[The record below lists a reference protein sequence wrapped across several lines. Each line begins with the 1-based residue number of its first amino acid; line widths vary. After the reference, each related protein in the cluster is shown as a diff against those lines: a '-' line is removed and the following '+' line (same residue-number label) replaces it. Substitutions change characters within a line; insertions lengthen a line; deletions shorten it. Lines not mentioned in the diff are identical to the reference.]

1 MSVFK
6 LIVISSILFLSACG
20 GSESSD
26 LDGGNSRYLAYVPNA
41 LNFTVQ
47 VDGEQPASQDII
59 ITALVEDAEMPKF
72 EYDSTYFDLI
82 SLNYYDGESLRVEVS
97 VKAPEELGVG
107 EYQLSFNM
115 VADAYSVT
123 IPVSYTITAIPA
135 GDPIISYISPY
146 SIIENSASNY
156 SITGSGFS
164 LLESNSTVMVGD
176 VVATDHTL
184 VSDSELLISL
194 PGLSAGEHAV
204 NISNYQSDA
213 VVKVFESDTF
223 PTTLISN
230 SGQKNAMIYD
240 ELRQSIYI
248 ANYENGEIQR
258 YKRSNNAWVADSVAL
273 ENAHFLSLS
282 VDDNTL
288 FAGNNDGV
296 HSINSD
302 DAVMVTNLEYDASM
316 QYSTSITGV
325 VTGNTGT
332 IFIVTD
338 SYILPYD
345 IETSEEGDPLYGI
358 GSTGK
363 IKSASS
369 KDGRFTYFGSGG
381 STLNEVFMFD
391 FSNVSRSATTADT
404 YPDSI
409 SGMSVSPD
417 GSLIVVSGVDI
428 YDSSF
433 SKLGSLP
440 DYVENIQNSVVSK
453 DNNTLYA
460 IGYDF
465 SSFENIVKK
474 YDISDLSDIKAVA
487 FDKAEGLDVG
497 VFLNVVLTESETN
510 LIITGNNGVAVID
523 LVTP

>member
-1 MSVFK
+1 
-6 LIVISSILFLSACG
+6 
-20 GSESSD
+20 
-26 LDGGNSRYLAYVPNA
+26 
-41 LNFTVQ
+41 
-47 VDGEQPASQDII
+47 
-59 ITALVEDAEMPKF
+59 
-72 EYDSTYFDLI
+72 
-82 SLNYYDGESLRVEVS
+82 
-97 VKAPEELGVG
+97 
-107 EYQLSFNM
+107 
-115 VADAYSVT
+115 
-123 IPVSYTITAIPA
+123 
-135 GDPIISYISPY
+135 
-146 SIIENSASNY
+146 
-156 SITGSGFS
+156 
-164 LLESNSTVMVGD
+164 
-176 VVATDHTL
+176 
-184 VSDSELLISL
+184 
-194 PGLSAGEHAV
+194 
-204 NISNYQSDA
+204 
-213 VVKVFESDTF
+213 
-223 PTTLISN
+223 
-230 SGQKNAMIYD
+230 
-240 ELRQSIYI
+240 
-248 ANYENGEIQR
+248 
-258 YKRSNNAWVADSVAL
+258 
-273 ENAHFLSLS
+273 
-282 VDDNTL
+282 
-288 FAGNNDGV
+288 
-296 HSINSD
+296 
-302 DAVMVTNLEYDASM
+302 M

-487 FDKAEGLDVG
+487 FDKAEGLDG
-497 VFLNVVLTESETN
+497 IMGLLL
-510 LIITGNNGVAVID
+510 LI
-523 LVTP
+523 